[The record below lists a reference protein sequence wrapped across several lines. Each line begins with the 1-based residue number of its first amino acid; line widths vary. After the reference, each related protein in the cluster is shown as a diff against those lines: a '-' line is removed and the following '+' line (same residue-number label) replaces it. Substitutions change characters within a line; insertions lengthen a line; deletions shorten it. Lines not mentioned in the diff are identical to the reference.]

1 MFCSQMLFPSAA
13 VAFRTNFL
21 SLVLFNSDLSRT
33 NLKLSSSATWPY
45 VVDYLL
51 ESPGGFAAHGFE
63 SSGFSAPSL
72 K

>member
-21 SLVLFNSDLSRT
+21 SLALFNSDLSRT

-45 VVDYLL
+45 VVVDYLL

-63 SSGFSAPSL
+63 SSGAPSL